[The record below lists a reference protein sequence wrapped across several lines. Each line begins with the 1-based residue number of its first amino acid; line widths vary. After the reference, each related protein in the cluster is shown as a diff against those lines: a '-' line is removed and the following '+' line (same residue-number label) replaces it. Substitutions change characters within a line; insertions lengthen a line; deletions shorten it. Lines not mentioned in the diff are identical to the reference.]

1 MSNTPFKMKGI
12 SPLKH
17 PHLKKKV
24 RKSHTHKK
32 KKLTSKTS
40 KEMYSEATQGI
51 VENILD
57 QTFNIAAKKFKRK

>member
-24 RKSHTHKK
+24 RKSHSHKKIKIEK
-32 KKLTSKTS
+32 KKLKEFASKV
-40 KEMYSEATQGI
+40 KEEME
-51 VENILD
+51 
-57 QTFNIAAKKFKRK
+57 K